1 MTLSE
6 ARAHIGDRVVY
17 RPPHIKRTEPGEE
30 GVIVSVSDRYV
41 FVRYGTDSHAKA
53 THPAFLNLVAV

>member
-30 GVIVSVSDRYV
+30 GVIVSVSDRGSS
-41 FVRYGTDSHAKA
+41 RSAGTV
-53 THPAFLNLVAV
+53 L